1 MKKRA
6 LLNFAASALYQVI
19 SLLVGMILPKFY
31 TETFGSVYNGLNQ
44 SVSQI
49 MSLLAV
55 LQFGISAAAI
65 QLMFRPIAQNDEKGI
80 AAIYWDT
87 GKQYRK
93 MGYIFIG
100 VIVPVIAVFPLLIK
114 EDLSYQIVA
123 FFLLARTIS
132 SAMEYFFQAKY
143 SVIMVAHNMSFM
155 IYSFNIILLFVSTAL
170 HLLVLFTT
178 KNIVFYQL
186 VLVATALLR
195 FAIVGTYVR
204 KKFPYLQNYRKQ
216 DLPVERASQR
226 TDVLVSEIA
235 GMVINSTDLLVLS
248 TFSSL
253 VNASIYS
260 VYHFV
265 VMGLWSVLSSCR
277 EAVFAGIGK
286 LYFESIEAFKK
297 KMDSFESVYLAL
309 AFYLYSLCV
318 ILFRPFIEV
327 YTANMDAQYYYAGL
341 PILFVLC
348 KLIVSM
354 RIPSI
359 VAVNTAGHFKQ
370 VKYFAVIE
378 AVINLVVSLA
388 LVKPL
393 GIYGVLVGTLAGAAY
408 RTPVLVHYVNKNILE
423 RKHWAYWKK
432 VLPWGVFLA
441 LCWLASEFWVLP
453 CTSLVGWVLLA
464 AVCAAALLVVAA
476 IWMFVFNRSALVAM
490 AGMVRRKMGRR

>member
-6 LLNFAASALYQVI
+6 LLNFAASTLYQVI

-49 MSLLAV
+49 MSLLHV

-65 QLMFRPIAQNDEKGI
+65 QMMFRPIARNDERGI

-87 GKQYRK
+87 GRQYRK

-143 SVIMVAHNMSFM
+143 SVLMVAHNMSFM

-195 FAIVGTYVR
+195 FAIVGIYVR
-204 KKFPYLQNYRKQ
+204 KKFPYLQKYRREKLALQ
-216 DLPVERASQR
+216 RASQR

-235 GMVINSTDLLVLS
+235 GMVVDSTDLLILS
-248 TFSSL
+248 SFSSL

-265 VMGLWSVLSSCR
+265 VLGLWSVLSSCR

-393 GIYGVLVGTLAGAAY
+393 GIYGVLIGTLAGAAY
-408 RTPVLVHYVNKNILE
+408 RTPLLVHYVNKNILE

-432 VLPWGVFLA
+432 VLPWAAFLA